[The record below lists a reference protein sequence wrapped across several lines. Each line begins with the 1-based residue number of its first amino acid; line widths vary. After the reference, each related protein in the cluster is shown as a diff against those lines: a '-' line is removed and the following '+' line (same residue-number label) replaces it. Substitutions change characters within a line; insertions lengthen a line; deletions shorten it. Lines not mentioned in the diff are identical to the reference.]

1 MKYLA
6 TTLLASILP
15 SCIAGGIGQF
25 HDPAKNHFSNGDYHI
40 SMELTAPGGNA
51 KRGFKSAQL
60 VVGGMLP
67 IEMSKTIE
75 TKERVV
81 FEGVVPRS
89 KVPDRPFDY
98 YFTYST
104 SSPRGD
110 YVFRPHQMNPVTP
123 PGNN

>member
-60 VVGGMLP
+60 VAGDMPP

-89 KVPDRPFDY
+89 KIPNEPFDY

-104 SSPRGD
+104 SELDPK
-110 YVFRPHQMNPVTP
+110 VRPVI
-123 PGNN
+123 G